1 MPMMKTRN
9 VRPLLRSRLIAT
21 PMQLGLIFCLI
32 VATIAVGPS
41 IGQTPPG
48 ERVEAES
55 NSRDEG
61 TDEAEKALPPT
72 EEEAA
77 ETYPEA
83 RVLLR
88 DGFTVEGGLI
98 YQDDKKVVLIVAGI
112 EMTLDRAL
120 VRRVELLPPIE
131 ERFARMRARIPNDD
145 HDRILSLVEW
155 LVRDGRALELALAE
169 VEAVLASEPDNDRAR
184 RLFYAIG
191 GQIALQDPVNQTDE
205 VGSDR
210 LTRAELYRLLPDNR
224 ISDQDVNLLRVY
236 EIDLDAAPR
245 IRVPRDVRER
255 LVEDYTGHE
264 LIPNTRVARA
274 VFMRQAD
281 KDVLRTIF
289 RIGAREYY
297 GDVLV
302 LGQPESLQRFRED
315 IHRNWLMNSCA
326 TMQCHGGLGAGR
338 FLLHTRSR
346 SSDRTVYSN
355 FLSIERFV
363 TSDGKQLLDFA
374 KPQRSL
380 LLQYGLPRDLAVFD
394 HPEVDD
400 WRPVF
405 RSMDDRRFKKAL
417 AWIDSLYQ
425 PRPDHAIEYEPP
437 SAPTLEELREQAG
450 SDVDGTGAAGD
461 SNR

>member
-1 MPMMKTRN
+1 MPMIETRN
-9 VRPLLRSRLIAT
+9 VRPSVRSRLIAT
-21 PMQLGLIFCLI
+21 PLQLGLIFCLI
-32 VATIAVGPS
+32 VVTIAVGPS
-41 IGQTPPG
+41 VGQVQPG
-48 ERVEAES
+48 ERAETGAAS
-55 NSRDEG
+55 KDEG
-61 TDEAEKALPPT
+61 ADEAEKSLPPT
-72 EEEAA
+72 EEEA
-77 ETYPEA
+77 EESYPEA

-88 DGFTVEGGLI
+88 DGFTVEGGLV
-98 YQDDKKVVLIVAGI
+98 YQDDKKVVLVVAGI

-145 HDRILSLVEW
+145 HDRILNLVEW
-155 LVRDGRALELALAE
+155 LVRDGRAMELALAE
-169 VEAVLASEPDNDRAR
+169 VEAVLASDPDNSRAR
-184 RLFYAIG
+184 QLFYAIG

-205 VGSDR
+205 SATDR

-224 ISDQDVNLLRVY
+224 ISESDVNLLRVY
-236 EIDLDAAPR
+236 EIDLDDAPR
-245 IRVPRDVRER
+245 IRVPREVRER

-274 VFMRQAD
+274 VFMRRAD

-297 GDVLV
+297 RDVLV

-315 IHRNWLMNSCA
+315 IHRNWLMNTCA
-326 TMQCHGGLGAGR
+326 SMQCHGGLGAGR
-338 FLLHTRSR
+338 FLLHTRAR
-346 SSDRTVYSN
+346 SGDRTVYSN
-355 FLSIERFV
+355 FLTIERFV
-363 TSDGKQLLDFA
+363 TSDGKKLLDFA

-394 HPEVDD
+394 HPEVDN

-405 RSMDDRRFKKAL
+405 RSMEDRRFKKAL

-425 PRPDHAIEYEPP
+425 PRPDHGIEYEPP
-437 SAPTLEELREQAG
+437 SAPTLEELRERTG
-450 SDVDGTGAAGD
+450 GNVDGTGTTGE